1 MVPTLRPGDRLLV
14 LHGARPRPGRLV
26 VARFPDATVV
36 VKRAVEARS
45 TRGGTPGWWLLSDA
59 PHAGVDSRHRGVI
72 AEADVLGVVL
82 ARVWPRPRLLL
93 RSAAQGDVAE
103 SGDRI
108 PPSGM

>member
-1 MVPTLRPGDRLLV
+1 MLFRSVYVLFGWLAVLALKPMLETVHPVALGLLV
-14 LHGARPRPGRLV
+14 LGGLIYTAGVFVFISPRVRYRRAIWHGFV
-26 VARFPDATVV
+26 VA
-36 VKRAVEARS
+36 
-45 TRGGTPGWWLLSDA
+45 G
-59 PHAGVDSRHRGVI
+59 AGVHWV
-72 AEADVLGVVL
+72 AVLLGVVL